1 MSEHLKSPAS
11 TSESEQTKQQ
21 AKMNAIRSS
30 LQKLEEEEEEE
41 MLQQR
46 IAANIQLAK
55 EKKSVSGTVC
65 SKTTATRQTSCPKTK
80 KTYQTANPA
89 GSLSKAGRWVR

>member
-55 EKKSVSGTVC
+55 EKKAFPER
-65 SKTTATRQTSCPKTK
+65 SKTTVTRQTSCPKTK

>member
-46 IAANIQLAK
+46 IAANIHLAK
-55 EKKSVSGTVC
+55 EKKVSGTVC